1 MMQGISM
8 NELYDVIS
16 NSHDVEFTYDGT
28 MYVLQTEID
37 GENTF
42 LVIWDCTPGSP
53 KCIAKYCIPDQNTIP
68 KSVIDNILDD
78 PCFDGKSFMDIKQDV
93 VVDIIY

>member
-1 MMQGISM
+1 MQGISM

-28 MYVLQTEID
+28 MYMLQTEID

-53 KCIAKYCIPDQNTIP
+53 KCIAKYCTKANNKGKEIINTFVLEVSKFI
-68 KSVIDNILDD
+68 VL
-78 PCFDGKSFMDIKQDV
+78 
-93 VVDIIY
+93 